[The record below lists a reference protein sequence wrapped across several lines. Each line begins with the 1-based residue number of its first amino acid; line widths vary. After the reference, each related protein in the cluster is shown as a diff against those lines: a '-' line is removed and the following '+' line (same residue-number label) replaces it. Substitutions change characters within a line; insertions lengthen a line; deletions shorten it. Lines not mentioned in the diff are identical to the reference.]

1 MCYCGMMQPILT
13 EAICVSSG
21 RASRSPSSSQLRGT
35 SLPRRQ
41 GYCLGTMET
50 FFSSSFPVGS
60 ATGKQR
66 NPDMKSS
73 LVCGERAR
81 KESHGSIV
89 FALLRIIF
97 SLQFPLLIA
106 NFSSF
111 SKSRS
116 TSALP
121 PSPTRAGASRNCHR
135 WAKEKHTCLFLI
147 YLESSFSWCYWA
159 GQLPGSSGHV
169 AGVSALRTGPVEE
182 NSVPVQAAILF
193 PRDRLPGS
201 SVTL

>member
-147 YLESSFSWCYWA
+147 YLESSFFLVLLGRAAARLFWPRGWGLSPEDWPCRGELCPSPSRYIVPEGPTSW
-159 GQLPGSSGHV
+159 
-169 AGVSALRTGPVEE
+169 
-182 NSVPVQAAILF
+182 
-193 PRDRLPGS
+193 
-201 SVTL
+201 